1 MRKLLCLLTAAL
13 TLVSLSG
20 MQADAQSRTGS
31 RTTSR
36 ESGTAPRS
44 QGGSSR
50 TSRPSGGSQV
60 RPRSS
65 RPAAQPA
72 RSSSNTRN
80 RQPARPAS
88 GGQNTTQNRQ
98 PAHSSTVTRTPVQNH
113 QPARP
118 ATGNQGN
125 TQNRQPA
132 RTGNNVPRTTPRP
145 GNPGRPATPVNPG
158 HGTRPPHA
166 TAPRPTPRPTPGRVH
181 PNRKPPIPHNR
192 PVSFWNRGRHY
203 FGYRIT
209 SLPPRHVRRVYWGVP
224 YYIIDG
230 VYYRLVSGAYYIC
243 RPPFGVVFTPTVSL
257 AGAIC
262 SFAYYADSYY
272 RYRTV
277 NENANLITQQNRIIA
292 ENNATIAAQ
301 NEIIARQNELLSGQG
316 ASTAAGLASMNSQR
330 AAESGRLADR
340 LGLVQSYASV
350 NEEYYYDDGVFFTRN
365 ASGEYQTIV
374 PPAGA
379 LIEELPED
387 YRVVTLDGEEYYAV
401 DDTVYRMTAVGGTPY
416 FEVLGQMTGSLAEMY
431 SI

>member
-60 RPRSS
+60 RPGSS

-88 GGQNTTQNRQ
+88 GGQNT
-98 PAHSSTVTRTPVQNH
+98 
-113 QPARP
+113 
-118 ATGNQGN
+118 

-166 TAPRPTPRPTPGRVH
+166 TAPRPTPRPTPSRVH

-330 AAESGRLADR
+330 AAESGRLADS

-350 NEEYYYDDGVFFTRN
+350 NEEYYYDDGVFFTKN

-387 YRVVTLDGEEYYAV
+387 YRIVTLDGEEYYAV

>member
-98 PAHSSTVTRTPVQNH
+98 PA
-113 QPARP
+113 
-118 ATGNQGN
+118 
-125 TQNRQPA
+125 

-166 TAPRPTPRPTPGRVH
+166 TAPRPTPRPTPSRVH
-181 PNRKPPIPHNR
+181 PNRKPPIPHSR

-316 ASTAAGLASMNSQR
+316 TSTAAGLASMNSQR

-387 YRVVTLDGEEYYAV
+387 YRIVTLDGEEYYAV

>member
-13 TLVSLSG
+13 TLVSFSG
-20 MQADAQSRTGS
+20 TQADAQSRTGS

-44 QGGSSR
+44 QGSSSR

-72 RSSSNTRN
+72 RSSSNTQN

-88 GGQNTTQNRQ
+88 GGHNT
-98 PAHSSTVTRTPVQNH
+98 
-113 QPARP
+113 
-118 ATGNQGN
+118 

-158 HGTRPPHA
+158 PGTRPPHA
-166 TAPRPTPRPTPGRVH
+166 TAPRPTPRPTPNRVH

-387 YRVVTLDGEEYYAV
+387 YRIVTLDGEEYYAV
-401 DDTVYRMTAVGGTPY
+401 DGTVYRMTAVGGTPY

>member
-98 PAHSSTVTRTPVQNH
+98 PA
-113 QPARP
+113 
-118 ATGNQGN
+118 
-125 TQNRQPA
+125 

-166 TAPRPTPRPTPGRVH
+166 TAPRPTPRPTPNRVH
-181 PNRKPPIPHNR
+181 PNRKPPIPHSR

-316 ASTAAGLASMNSQR
+316 TSTAAGLASMNSQR

>member
-98 PAHSSTVTRTPVQNH
+98 PA
-113 QPARP
+113 
-118 ATGNQGN
+118 
-125 TQNRQPA
+125 

-166 TAPRPTPRPTPGRVH
+166 TAPRPTPRPTPSRVH

>member
-72 RSSSNTRN
+72 RSSSNTQN

-88 GGQNTTQNRQ
+88 GGHNT
-98 PAHSSTVTRTPVQNH
+98 
-113 QPARP
+113 
-118 ATGNQGN
+118 

-166 TAPRPTPRPTPGRVH
+166 TAPRPTPRPTPSRVH

-387 YRVVTLDGEEYYAV
+387 YRIVTLDGEEYYAV

>member
-1 MRKLLCLLTAAL
+1 MSVDCCAYPGLL
-13 TLVSLSG
+13 VR
-20 MQADAQSRTGS
+20 DAGGRPVENRLPHDVARVGN
-31 RTTSR
+31 R
-36 ESGTAPRS
+36 APFA
-44 QGGSSR
+44 GGLKPHVATFR
-50 TSRPSGGSQV
+50 RPG
-60 RPRSS
+60 SS

-88 GGQNTTQNRQ
+88 GGQNT
-98 PAHSSTVTRTPVQNH
+98 
-113 QPARP
+113 
-118 ATGNQGN
+118 

-166 TAPRPTPRPTPGRVH
+166 TAPRPTPRPTPSRVH
-181 PNRKPPIPHNR
+181 PNRKPPIPHSR

-387 YRVVTLDGEEYYAV
+387 YRIVTLDGEEYYAV

>member
-1 MRKLLCLLTAAL
+1 M
-13 TLVSLSG
+13 
-20 MQADAQSRTGS
+20 
-31 RTTSR
+31 
-36 ESGTAPRS
+36 
-44 QGGSSR
+44 
-50 TSRPSGGSQV
+50 
-60 RPRSS
+60 
-65 RPAAQPA
+65 
-72 RSSSNTRN
+72 
-80 RQPARPAS
+80 
-88 GGQNTTQNRQ
+88 
-98 PAHSSTVTRTPVQNH
+98 TRTPVQNH

-166 TAPRPTPRPTPGRVH
+166 TAPRPTPRPTPNRVH
-181 PNRKPPIPHNR
+181 PNRKPPIPHSR

-387 YRVVTLDGEEYYAV
+387 YRIVTLDGEEYYAV

>member
-1 MRKLLCLLTAAL
+1 M
-13 TLVSLSG
+13 
-20 MQADAQSRTGS
+20 
-31 RTTSR
+31 
-36 ESGTAPRS
+36 
-44 QGGSSR
+44 
-50 TSRPSGGSQV
+50 
-60 RPRSS
+60 
-65 RPAAQPA
+65 
-72 RSSSNTRN
+72 
-80 RQPARPAS
+80 
-88 GGQNTTQNRQ
+88 
-98 PAHSSTVTRTPVQNH
+98 
-113 QPARP
+113 
-118 ATGNQGN
+118 
-125 TQNRQPA
+125 
-132 RTGNNVPRTTPRP
+132 
-145 GNPGRPATPVNPG
+145 
-158 HGTRPPHA
+158 
-166 TAPRPTPRPTPGRVH
+166 
-181 PNRKPPIPHNR
+181 
-192 PVSFWNRGRHY
+192 
-203 FGYRIT
+203 
-209 SLPPRHVRRVYWGVP
+209 RRVYWGVP

>member
-13 TLVSLSG
+13 TVVSLSG

-60 RPRSS
+60 RPGSS

-88 GGQNTTQNRQ
+88 GGQNT
-98 PAHSSTVTRTPVQNH
+98 
-113 QPARP
+113 
-118 ATGNQGN
+118 

-166 TAPRPTPRPTPGRVH
+166 TAPRPTPRPTPSRVH

-387 YRVVTLDGEEYYAV
+387 YRIVTLDGEEYYAV

>member
-88 GGQNTTQNRQ
+88 GGQNT
-98 PAHSSTVTRTPVQNH
+98 
-113 QPARP
+113 
-118 ATGNQGN
+118 

-387 YRVVTLDGEEYYAV
+387 YRIVTLDGEEYYAV

>member
-31 RTTSR
+31 RTTSL

-98 PAHSSTVTRTPVQNH
+98 PA
-113 QPARP
+113 
-118 ATGNQGN
+118 
-125 TQNRQPA
+125 

-166 TAPRPTPRPTPGRVH
+166 TAPRPTPRPTPNRVH
-181 PNRKPPIPHNR
+181 PNRKPPIPHSR

>member
-80 RQPARPAS
+80 RQPARSAS
-88 GGQNTTQNRQ
+88 GGQNT
-98 PAHSSTVTRTPVQNH
+98 
-113 QPARP
+113 
-118 ATGNQGN
+118 

-166 TAPRPTPRPTPGRVH
+166 TAPRPTPRPTPNRVH
-181 PNRKPPIPHNR
+181 PNRKPPIPHSR

-387 YRVVTLDGEEYYAV
+387 YRIVTLDGEEYYAV

>member
-72 RSSSNTRN
+72 RSSSNTQN

-88 GGQNTTQNRQ
+88 GGHNT
-98 PAHSSTVTRTPVQNH
+98 
-113 QPARP
+113 
-118 ATGNQGN
+118 

-166 TAPRPTPRPTPGRVH
+166 TAPRPTPRPTPSRVH
-181 PNRKPPIPHNR
+181 PNRKPPIPHSR
-192 PVSFWNRGRHY
+192 PVSFWNRGQHY

-209 SLPPRHVRRVYWGVP
+209 SLPSRHVRRVYWGVP

-387 YRVVTLDGEEYYAV
+387 YRIVTLDGEEYYAV

>member
-60 RPRSS
+60 RPGSS

-88 GGQNTTQNRQ
+88 GGQNTTQ
-98 PAHSSTVTRTPVQNH
+98 S
-113 QPARP
+113 
-118 ATGNQGN
+118 
-125 TQNRQPA
+125 RQPA
-132 RTGNNVPRTTPRP
+132 RTGYNVPRTTPRPGNPGTRPGGQHP

-166 TAPRPTPRPTPGRVH
+166 TAPRPTPSRVH
-181 PNRKPPIPHNR
+181 PNRKPPIPHSR

>member
-1 MRKLLCLLTAAL
+1 M
-13 TLVSLSG
+13 
-20 MQADAQSRTGS
+20 
-31 RTTSR
+31 
-36 ESGTAPRS
+36 
-44 QGGSSR
+44 
-50 TSRPSGGSQV
+50 

-98 PAHSSTVTRTPVQNH
+98 PA
-113 QPARP
+113 
-118 ATGNQGN
+118 
-125 TQNRQPA
+125 
-132 RTGNNVPRTTPRP
+132 RTGNNVPRTTPRPGNPGTRPGGQHP

-166 TAPRPTPRPTPGRVH
+166 TAPRPTPRPTPSRVH

-387 YRVVTLDGEEYYAV
+387 YRIVTLDGEEYYAV

>member
-13 TLVSLSG
+13 TLVSFSG
-20 MQADAQSRTGS
+20 TQADAQSRTGS

-44 QGGSSR
+44 QGSSSR

-72 RSSSNTRN
+72 RSSSNTQN

-88 GGQNTTQNRQ
+88 GGHNT
-98 PAHSSTVTRTPVQNH
+98 
-113 QPARP
+113 
-118 ATGNQGN
+118 

-166 TAPRPTPRPTPGRVH
+166 TAPRPTPRPTPSRVH
-181 PNRKPPIPHNR
+181 PNRKPPIPHSR
-192 PVSFWNRGRHY
+192 PVSFWNRGQHY

-209 SLPPRHVRRVYWGVP
+209 SLPSRHVRRVYWGVP

-387 YRVVTLDGEEYYAV
+387 YRIVTLDGEEYYAV

>member
-44 QGGSSR
+44 HGGSSR

-98 PAHSSTVTRTPVQNH
+98 PA
-113 QPARP
+113 
-118 ATGNQGN
+118 
-125 TQNRQPA
+125 

-166 TAPRPTPRPTPGRVH
+166 TAPRPTPRPTPSRVH

-387 YRVVTLDGEEYYAV
+387 YRIVTLDGEEYYAV

>member
-20 MQADAQSRTGS
+20 TQADAQSRTG
-31 RTTSR
+31 
-36 ESGTAPRS
+36 
-44 QGGSSR
+44 SR

-72 RSSSNTRN
+72 RSSSNTQN

-88 GGQNTTQNRQ
+88 GGQNTTQ
-98 PAHSSTVTRTPVQNH
+98 S
-113 QPARP
+113 
-118 ATGNQGN
+118 
-125 TQNRQPA
+125 RQPA

-166 TAPRPTPRPTPGRVH
+166 TAPRPTPRPTPNRVH

-387 YRVVTLDGEEYYAV
+387 YRIVTLDGEEYYAV
-401 DDTVYRMTAVGGTPY
+401 DDTVYRVTAVGGTPY

>member
-60 RPRSS
+60 RPGSS

-72 RSSSNTRN
+72 HSSSNTRN

-88 GGQNTTQNRQ
+88 GGQNT
-98 PAHSSTVTRTPVQNH
+98 
-113 QPARP
+113 
-118 ATGNQGN
+118 

-166 TAPRPTPRPTPGRVH
+166 TAPRPTPRPTPSRVH
-181 PNRKPPIPHNR
+181 PNRKPPIPHSR

-387 YRVVTLDGEEYYAV
+387 YRIVTLDGEEYYAV

>member
-1 MRKLLCLLTAAL
+1 MLTAAL

-98 PAHSSTVTRTPVQNH
+98 PA
-113 QPARP
+113 
-118 ATGNQGN
+118 
-125 TQNRQPA
+125 

-166 TAPRPTPRPTPGRVH
+166 TAPRPTPRPTPSRVH

-277 NENANLITQQNRIIA
+277 NENANLITLQNRIIA

>member
-98 PAHSSTVTRTPVQNH
+98 PA
-113 QPARP
+113 
-118 ATGNQGN
+118 
-125 TQNRQPA
+125 

-166 TAPRPTPRPTPGRVH
+166 TAPRPTPRPTPNRVH
-181 PNRKPPIPHNR
+181 PNRKPPIPHSR

>member
-60 RPRSS
+60 RPGSS

-98 PAHSSTVTRTPVQNH
+98 PA
-113 QPARP
+113 
-118 ATGNQGN
+118 
-125 TQNRQPA
+125 
-132 RTGNNVPRTTPRP
+132 RTGNNVPRTTPRPGNPGTRPGGQHP

-166 TAPRPTPRPTPGRVH
+166 TAPRPTPSRVH

-387 YRVVTLDGEEYYAV
+387 YRIVTLDGEEYYAV

>member
-88 GGQNTTQNRQ
+88 GGQNTTQ
-98 PAHSSTVTRTPVQNH
+98 S
-113 QPARP
+113 
-118 ATGNQGN
+118 
-125 TQNRQPA
+125 RQPA

-166 TAPRPTPRPTPGRVH
+166 TAPRPTPRPTPSRVH
-181 PNRKPPIPHNR
+181 PNRKPPIPHSR

-243 RPPFGVVFTPTVSL
+243 RPPFGVVFTPTVSI

-387 YRVVTLDGEEYYAV
+387 YRIVTLDGEEYYAV

>member
-60 RPRSS
+60 RPGSS

-88 GGQNTTQNRQ
+88 GGQNT
-98 PAHSSTVTRTPVQNH
+98 
-113 QPARP
+113 
-118 ATGNQGN
+118 

-166 TAPRPTPRPTPGRVH
+166 TAPRPTPRPTPSRVH

-387 YRVVTLDGEEYYAV
+387 YRIVTLDGEEYYAV
-401 DDTVYRMTAVGGTPY
+401 DDTVYRVTAVGGTPY

>member
-98 PAHSSTVTRTPVQNH
+98 PA
-113 QPARP
+113 
-118 ATGNQGN
+118 
-125 TQNRQPA
+125 

-166 TAPRPTPRPTPGRVH
+166 TAPRPTPRPTPSRVH
-181 PNRKPPIPHNR
+181 PNRKLPIPHNR

-387 YRVVTLDGEEYYAV
+387 YRIVTLDGEEYYAV
-401 DDTVYRMTAVGGTPY
+401 DDTVYRMTEVGGTPY

>member
-98 PAHSSTVTRTPVQNH
+98 PA
-113 QPARP
+113 
-118 ATGNQGN
+118 
-125 TQNRQPA
+125 

-166 TAPRPTPRPTPGRVH
+166 TAPRPTPRPTPSRVH

-301 NEIIARQNELLSGQG
+301 NEIIARQNELLSGHG

-387 YRVVTLDGEEYYAV
+387 YRIVTLDGEEYYAV

>member
-60 RPRSS
+60 RPGSS

-88 GGQNTTQNRQ
+88 GGQNT
-98 PAHSSTVTRTPVQNH
+98 
-113 QPARP
+113 
-118 ATGNQGN
+118 

-166 TAPRPTPRPTPGRVH
+166 TAPRPTPRPTPSRVH

-365 ASGEYQTIV
+365 ASGEYKTIV

-387 YRVVTLDGEEYYAV
+387 YRIVTLDGEEYYAV

>member
-98 PAHSSTVTRTPVQNH
+98 PA
-113 QPARP
+113 
-118 ATGNQGN
+118 
-125 TQNRQPA
+125 

-166 TAPRPTPRPTPGRVH
+166 TAPRPTPRPTPNRVH